1 MPELKTK
8 FCPKCGR
15 EADRLYDGMCVGC
28 FFEKHSIEVPE
39 RVVVKRC
46 KYCGKYFLGRT
57 AYSRLEDV
65 INNELKKIL
74 GAEKS
79 VTMKM
84 GIKSINYRVANG
96 KAHVSLK
103 FDFEGIQKS
112 EEHQIKIDERAMTC
126 EQCALAGAH
135 YYNAILQIRVPDKI
149 MDAVLNEVRKRVES
163 MKSDRL
169 AFITDVNSV
178 KGGVDVYIGS
188 KGAANRIARA
198 IKDKFGAH
206 LTNTRKIGGAK
217 DGKNVYRDTILI
229 LIE

>member
-1 MPELKTK
+1 
-8 FCPKCGR
+8 
-15 EADRLYDGMCVGC
+15 
-28 FFEKHSIEVPE
+28 
-39 RVVVKRC
+39 
-46 KYCGKYFLGRT
+46 
-57 AYSRLEDV
+57 
-65 INNELKKIL
+65 
-74 GAEKS
+74 
-79 VTMKM
+79 M
-84 GIKSINYRVANG
+84 GIKNINYRVDNG

-103 FDFEGIQKS
+103 FDFGGIQKS

-135 YYNAILQIRVPDKI
+135 YYNAILQIRAPDKI
-149 MDAVLNEVRKRVES
+149 MDTVLREVRKKVES

-178 KGGVDVYIGS
+178 NGGVDVYIGS

-206 LTNTRKIGGAK
+206 LTNTRKIGGVK